1 MRLPLNLPNAIT
13 LLRLLCVPFLIAL
26 LLQHRNAAAD
36 GAPAAVLNGYRL
48 AALIVFVFGTVSDA
62 LDGWLA
68 RHLRQRTALGTIL
81 DPIADKL
88 LLTAAILG
96 ISLPVGLP
104 YRFPLWFPLIVIS
117 RDVLIT
123 IGTFVVFMLRGGVE
137 IRPTRLG
144 KISTASQM
152 ACVLAALL
160 CIPELWATVL
170 LVFTAATTVVSG
182 LQYIHRGLHLV
193 HDEHGDAQA
202 QCTV

>member
-13 LLRLLCVPFLIAL
+13 LLRLLCVPFFIAL

-36 GAPAAVLNGYRL
+36 GASAAVLNDYRL
-48 AALIVFVFGTVSDA
+48 AALAVFVFGTVSDA

-68 RHLRQRTALGTIL
+68 RHLHQRTALGTIL

-104 YRFPLWFPLIVIS
+104 YRFPLWFPLVVIS

-137 IRPTRLG
+137 IKPTRMG

-160 CIPELWATVL
+160 WTPEFWATVL
-170 LVFTAATTVVSG
+170 LVFTAATTVISG

-193 HDEHGDAQA
+193 HDEHGEAQT
-202 QCTV
+202 QCTA